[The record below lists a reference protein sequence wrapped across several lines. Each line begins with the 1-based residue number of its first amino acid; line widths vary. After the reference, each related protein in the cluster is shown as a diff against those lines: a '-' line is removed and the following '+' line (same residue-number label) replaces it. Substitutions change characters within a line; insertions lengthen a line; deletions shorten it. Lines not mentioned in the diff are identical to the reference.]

1 MRGALPPW
9 VSEADRVCVVGSPL
23 GKTWDAARRLISEGQ
38 ARFALFRKR
47 RRLSEEAIGILLETA
62 RAGERD
68 FPETLGGRAAAD
80 ELLDARY
87 VEVFQPDQAGSVFTR
102 RRSLQEAIEA
112 KTYATRPRL
121 VTTSDGRKVAQRLL
135 AGTRKR

>member
-80 ELLDARY
+80 ELLDAKY
-87 VEVFQPDQAGSVFTR
+87 VEVFQPAQAGPVFTR
-102 RRSLQEAIEA
+102 RASRTFEMQ
-112 KTYATRPRL
+112 TYATRPI
-121 VTTSDGRKVAQRLL
+121 TTGRRQACQEVDYH
-135 AGTRKR
+135 G

>member
-1 MRGALPPW
+1 M
-9 VSEADRVCVVGSPL
+9 CVVGSPL

-68 FPETLGGRAAAD
+68 FPETLSGRAAVD